1 MVSVI
6 LFTLDVWC
14 ASAGEI
20 CDETMRRRFRWVMI
34 EKVVPNYAWGREG
47 GEKAIYVAIIQHTQ
61 CSLSD
66 KLTPR
71 YGGLSEVIWHT
82 QAWDNRLRR

>member
-34 EKVVPNYAWGREG
+34 EKVVPNYA
-47 GEKAIYVAIIQHTQ
+47 
-61 CSLSD
+61 
-66 KLTPR
+66 
-71 YGGLSEVIWHT
+71 
-82 QAWDNRLRR
+82 